1 MMSMLTKTMMTV
13 GCNKV
18 ARAAMNLRTP
28 LGHGGNMQEHPPSII
43 ISCDTCV
50 MRDTTACDDCI
61 VPMLCGEPEAVIF
74 DYEELRTLAALAK
87 AGLTPGLR
95 HQRSA

>member
-1 MMSMLTKTMMTV
+1 
-13 GCNKV
+13 
-18 ARAAMNLRTP
+18 
-28 LGHGGNMQEHPPSII
+28 
-43 ISCDTCV
+43 
-50 MRDTTACDDCI
+50 MRDTSACHDCI
-61 VPMLCGEPEAVIF
+61 VPMLCGEVEPQAVIF

>member
-1 MMSMLTKTMMTV
+1 MQDNPHAAPKSTTSSS
-13 GCNKV
+13 
-18 ARAAMNLRTP
+18 ADDPRAV
-28 LGHGGNMQEHPPSII
+28 SII
-43 ISCDTCV
+43 ISC
-50 MRDTTACDDCI
+50 
-61 VPMLCGEPEAVIF
+61 EAVIF

>member
-1 MMSMLTKTMMTV
+1 
-13 GCNKV
+13 
-18 ARAAMNLRTP
+18 
-28 LGHGGNMQEHPPSII
+28 MQQHSTSIT
-43 ISCDTCV
+43 ISCDTCI
-50 MRDTTACDDCI
+50 MRETSACDDCI

-95 HQRSA
+95 HQCSA

>member
-1 MMSMLTKTMMTV
+1 
-13 GCNKV
+13 
-18 ARAAMNLRTP
+18 
-28 LGHGGNMQEHPPSII
+28 
-43 ISCDTCV
+43 
-50 MRDTTACDDCI
+50 

>member
-1 MMSMLTKTMMTV
+1 MQDNPQAAPHLTT
-13 GCNKV
+13 
-18 ARAAMNLRTP
+18 
-28 LGHGGNMQEHPPSII
+28 SISSDDPRVVSI
-43 ISCDTCV
+43 VISCDTCV
-50 MRDTTACDDCI
+50 VRDSVACHDCI

>member
-1 MMSMLTKTMMTV
+1 MQHSVMQHSADGAPV
-13 GCNKV
+13 GGRQV
-18 ARAAMNLRTP
+18 V
-28 LGHGGNMQEHPPSII
+28 SIT

-50 MRDTTACDDCI
+50 MRETSACDDCI

-74 DYEELRTLAALAK
+74 DYEELRTLAALAT

>member
-1 MMSMLTKTMMTV
+1 MFNSSLPS
-13 GCNKV
+13 
-18 ARAAMNLRTP
+18 AQQP
-28 LGHGGNMQEHPPSII
+28 LI

-50 MRDTTACDDCI
+50 MRDTSACDDCI

-74 DYEELRTLAALAK
+74 DYEELRTLAVLAK
-87 AGLTPGLR
+87 GGLVPKLR

>member
-1 MMSMLTKTMMTV
+1 
-13 GCNKV
+13 
-18 ARAAMNLRTP
+18 
-28 LGHGGNMQEHPPSII
+28 
-43 ISCDTCV
+43 
-50 MRDTTACDDCI
+50 
-61 VPMLCGEPEAVIF
+61 VIF

>member
-18 ARAAMNLRTP
+18 ARAVMNLRTP
-28 LGHGGNMQEHPPSII
+28 LGHGGNMQQHSTSIT
-43 ISCDTCV
+43 ISCDTCI
-50 MRDTTACDDCI
+50 MRETSACDDCI